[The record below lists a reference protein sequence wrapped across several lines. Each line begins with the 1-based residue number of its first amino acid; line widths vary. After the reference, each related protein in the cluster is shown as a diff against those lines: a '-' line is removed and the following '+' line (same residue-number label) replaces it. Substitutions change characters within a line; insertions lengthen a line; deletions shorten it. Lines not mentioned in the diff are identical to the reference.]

1 MGEGSGLLI
10 GVIGSGSG
18 FVMGMVFTIGPVK
31 GLMISDEFG
40 VVAEEVD
47 DDIGI
52 EASVLDVWFEFGES
66 FGGSVGD
73 SVGGWVDEEL
83 PNVKEVVIELEL
95 ELGLRVSIG
104 KELFDENVLAI
115 ELEVCV

>member
-1 MGEGSGLLI
+1 MFTGEGSGLLI

-18 FVMGMVFTIGPVK
+18 FMMGMVFTIGPVK
-31 GLMISDEFG
+31 GLMISDELG

-66 FGGSVGD
+66 LGGSVGD
-73 SVGGWVDEEL
+73 SVGGWVNEEL
-83 PNVKEVVIELEL
+83 LNVEEVVIELEL
-95 ELGLRVSIG
+95 CVSIG

-115 ELEVCV
+115 EPEVCV